1 MENYSEKI
9 LEQSQSAV
17 ERDEIQNK
25 IVSKLT
31 LSKKQLL
38 SLEYSKPDKQ
48 NVYDINLF
56 QKFSVSK

>member
-9 LEQSQSAV
+9 LQQSQSAV